1 MKRIL
6 VLLGFL
12 IEKTSAVRLV
22 EILFKNNIQDAR
34 CQAQCLAVETTEER
48 ARCVTICRVLEAD
61 PHDDLCSLSAVCTG
75 GCLVA

>member
-1 MKRIL
+1 MRIL

-12 IEKTSAVRLV
+12 IEMTSAVSLV

-48 ARCVTICRVLEAD
+48 AQFVTICRVLEAD
-61 PHDDLCSLSAVCTG
+61 PHDDLCSLSAV
-75 GCLVA
+75 